1 MKKVIYST
9 RKITAADE
17 DEFLD
22 DSFEESVDDASF
34 EDENDMSIDDIH
46 EDDPTIEIDNNIS
59 GHYIAE
65 CERCHGVF
73 ISAVTESDQ
82 EIESI
87 SGICPLC
94 DHETTQWLNW
104 VVVDIKERRKMK

>member
-22 DSFEESVDDASF
+22 DSFEEPVDDTSF
-34 EDENDMSIDDIH
+34 EDENDIH

-82 EIESI
+82 EVESI

-104 VVVDIKERRKMK
+104 VVVDVKERRKMQ

>member
-22 DSFEESVDDASF
+22 DSFEEPVDDTSF
-34 EDENDMSIDDIH
+34 EDENDMSSDDIH
-46 EDDPTIEIDNNIS
+46 EDDPTIKIDNNIS

-65 CERCHGVF
+65 CERCRGVF

-82 EIESI
+82 EVESI